1 MSLTSVA
8 MLDYSTYIVYKKYKR
23 LSSGIYKVKILP
35 NLKQKYLLWNVQYSH
50 RLDKPVL
57 IQ

>member
-1 MSLTSVA
+1 MVVA
-8 MLDYSTYIVYKKYKR
+8 MFDIIVLYSLQKKNKR
-23 LSSGIYKVKILP
+23 LSSGICKVKILP

-50 RLDKPVL
+50 WLDKPVL